1 MSLLPLV
8 GCCIV
13 VRRPLLLLLVAC
25 CHAIANA
32 LIAGGFHR
40 LCRSSC
46 WLVLALSSA
55 ARSRHRPPMWDIQF
69 PHPRAAPRCSHHQ
82 PPPACAIPVDGWLL
96 RRRLPPIL
104 IVLTLRRRAAPIRSH
119 CQPPPTCAPIDG
131 GCCIV
136 VCHPISLSYPCFC
149 RRTLLR
155 IVGTY
160 VACRFRCQSSNAALR
175 RSLCQPQPAFDSP
188 DDGCCVLR

>member
-55 ARSRHRPPMWDIQF
+55 ARSSHRPPMCDIQF
-69 PHPRAAPRCSHHQ
+69 PHRRAAPRCSRRQ
-82 PPPACAIPVDGWLL
+82 PPPASAIPVDGCLLCRCLPPIFVVLPLRCRAAPRRSRCQLPPTCVIPVDGWLL
-96 RRRLPPIL
+96 HCHLPPIF
-104 IVLTLRRRAAPIRSH
+104 IVLP
-119 CQPPPTCAPIDG
+119 
-131 GCCIV
+131 
-136 VCHPISLSYPCFC
+136 
-149 RRTLLR
+149 LL
-155 IVGTY
+155 
-160 VACRFRCQSSNAALR
+160 L
-175 RSLCQPQPAFDSP
+175 
-188 DDGCCVLR
+188 